1 MQIPRIML
9 IYNCNKFQRIPVI
22 TTITFIIDYGFQKRD
37 INTYIYPK
45 RIIFIKNQCKILSR
59 NNKFT
64 HNQLKIHQQ
73 TQHNNIK
80 NILYGQLKTTQ
91 YTVYDWQQTLQS
103 QLFLYLLLINLQKI
117 VQKIILTKEYES
129 QFFLLQQYITRGLIQ
144 QHNIVTCLLFFVKTK
159 KVILKDQIMIRN
171 FKPNIQLIHI
181 RLLNIS
187 FEHFPLTTAFRILS
201 FLFSLFFLLYLI
213 NKEKNKHKLNFNK
226 YLDKQIIEQ
235 KIFFRHKGQKIQVRS
250 QARTQPTIRTKS
262 NFFYQVVVINI
273 TLPFNMTIHYFYC
286 FSNFSFFVFFPFFI
300 ILNRERKKQTQA
312 QFQKTYQIPRQ
323 TNN

>member
-201 FLFSLFFLLYLI
+201 FLFKIQFLLSSSGY
-213 NKEKNKHKLNFNK
+213 K
-226 YLDKQIIEQ
+226 YNASLQHDDTLFLLLFE
-235 KIFFRHKGQKIQVRS
+235 FF
-250 QARTQPTIRTKS
+250 
-262 NFFYQVVVINI
+262 
-273 TLPFNMTIHYFYC
+273 
-286 FSNFSFFVFFPFFI
+286 FFVFFPFFI